1 MRKVLPDRPD
11 AAPGVL
17 RDDVLSSVLAT
28 IRLTGSLQFCFMPT
42 GAWQTDAVPA
52 MAGLSARPGGVM
64 PFHVVVAGACWLRL
78 GGERTELGEGDIV
91 VFPFAD
97 GHQLGAG
104 ADGRLVV
111 PTGDLPPKPWR
122 EIPVLRYG
130 EGGVAA
136 RLLCGFLQWDGLSFA
151 PLRQALPRLIHVRTR
166 GANDGDW
173 LRATLRQMTAEVD
186 SPRTGGVA
194 MLPRLTEILFIEIL
208 RHQVTTAAP
217 GAIGWLA
224 ALTDPCL
231 ARCLSAIHA
240 EPRRDWSM
248 AALAAVS
255 GLSRSTLAERFQGV
269 VGTSPMRYVRD
280 WRLHLSCLALGSGGR
295 TIATVAHESGY
306 ATEAAFNRAFKRV
319 YGTPPAA
326 WRDRATGAAARDA
339 PARL

>member
-1 MRKVLPDRPD
+1 MRKDLSDRPG
-11 AAPGVL
+11 ASPGVL
-17 RDDVLSSVLAT
+17 RDDVLSSLIAT

-42 GAWQTDAVPA
+42 GAWQTDATPA
-52 MAGLSARPGGVM
+52 MAGLSKRLGGAI
-64 PFHVVVAGACWLRL
+64 PFHVVVSGECWLRM
-78 GGERTELGEGDIV
+78 GDERTELGEGDVV
-91 VFPFAD
+91 VFPFGD

-104 ADGRLVV
+104 PEGRLVL
-111 PTGDLPPKPWR
+111 PTGDLPPQPWR

-130 EGGVAA
+130 GDGVAV
-136 RLLCGFLQWDGLSFA
+136 RLLCGYLEWDGLSFA

-217 GAIGWLA
+217 DATGWLA
-224 ALTDPCL
+224 ALADPCL

-240 EPRRDWSM
+240 EPLRDWSL
-248 AALAAVS
+248 AALAALS
-255 GLSRSTLAERFQGV
+255 GLSRSTLAERFEGV
-269 VGTSPMRYVRD
+269 VGTSPIRYVRD
-280 WRLHLSCLALGSGGR
+280 WRLHLACLALATGGR
-295 TIATVAHESGY
+295 TIATVAHETGY
-306 ATEAAFNRAFKRV
+306 ATEAAFNRAFRRA

-326 WRDRATGAAARDA
+326 WRDRSVGNTAAT
-339 PARL
+339 